1 MGPTNIF
8 MASTCSKCNSF
19 NKLLSQIPW
28 QTLAVVATYPTWQE
42 CYNLLLLGSSCEC
55 SMCRVHTYIY
65 TIFTIHI
72 STPKYYHCSPQVK
85 KRWLMQSKIKYSFQV
100 EKNFIGNLHTK
111 HSQCYY
117 VLLTSLTPKRMY
129 GIMHVR
135 HSILRTI
142 LLKNFGFA
150 LSLLSCFSSSTL
162 HPRRCL
168 LACNLTS

>member
-1 MGPTNIF
+1 MEVHVNVVCVAYTHIYILF
-8 MASTCSKCNSF
+8 LQHT
-19 NKLLSQIPW
+19 LLDKNVIICYF
-28 QTLAVVATYPTWQE
+28 LEVHVNVVCVAYT
-42 CYNLLLLGSSCEC
+42 
-55 SMCRVHTYIY
+55 HIY

-142 LLKNFGFA
+142 LLKIFWFA